1 MRRIIAAFFNSMS
14 GLKFGLH
21 HEAALREEMI
31 LLAISLPLAPMITLS
46 PWKLAALWGSL
57 LLLLAVE
64 LLNTG
69 IEKVADRVTR
79 DNDGLVKIAKDCG
92 SAAVLA
98 AILIAAMVWGIA
110 VWERLL
116 V

>member
-1 MRRIIAAFFNSMS
+1 MKRIVAAFFHSLS
-14 GLKFGLH
+14 AVAFGWRS
-21 HEAALREEMI
+21 ETALREEMTVFVASLFVAP
-31 LLAISLPLAPMITLS
+31 LLTLQ

-64 LLNTG
+64 FLNTG

-79 DNDGLVKIAKDCG
+79 DRDHLVKVAKDCG

-98 AILIAAMVWGIA
+98 ALANAAMVWGIA
-110 VWERLL
+110 VFERLAG
-116 V
+116 